1 MSNKIYR
8 TASII
13 IALALTF
20 GTFSSGQAKAKAAA
34 AAPAF
39 FDKPQA
45 NIAASVSTFV
55 AEADSRVRE
64 ASPNANY
71 GADTAS
77 MWMATPA

>member
-1 MSNKIYR
+1 MSNKVYR

-20 GTFSSGQAKAKAAA
+20 GTFTPGQAKSSLVGPLTNTLMQMNTSATL
-34 AAPAF
+34 PA
-39 FDKPQA
+39 
-45 NIAASVSTFV
+45 IV

-71 GADTAS
+71 GADTALNVDGD
-77 MWMATPA
+77 TG